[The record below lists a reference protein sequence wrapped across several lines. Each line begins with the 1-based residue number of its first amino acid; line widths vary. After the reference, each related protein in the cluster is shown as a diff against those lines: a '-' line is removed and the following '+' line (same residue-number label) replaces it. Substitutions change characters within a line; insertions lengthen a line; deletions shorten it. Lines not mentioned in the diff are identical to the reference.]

1 MAINIRDT
9 KGDVIGAGVSGSGNT
24 IAHTIINNNTT
35 IVLHGKEEI
44 EWLKTINDDSSS
56 ELRINKDGKVDA
68 KNLEN
73 VQSTKAL
80 GNNISEI
87 WELIR
92 KAENE
97 KGVQIEKIQAGQLL
111 ISRNEILI
119 KNIML
124 QGNLYFFSG
133 DLYNS
138 NQCFDKIIGMDP
150 NNLLAWYNK
159 GNVLA
164 YSGNPQGAIQCFDK
178 AIEIDPNYVWAW
190 NDKGMLLTSLGLVN
204 EAMTY
209 FDRAIEIDSKITIP
223 WYNKG
228 ILLANLGNPQGAI
241 QCFDNAIDIDRT
253 FAPAWYNKAVVLNSI
268 GRMMEAMQC
277 LNVARTLGLP
287 V

>member
-9 KGDVIGAGVSGSGNT
+9 KGNVIGAGVSGSGNT
-24 IAHTIINNNTT
+24 IAHTIINK
-35 IVLHGKEEI
+35 IFVIHGKEEI
-44 EWLKTINDDSSS
+44 ELLNSINDESSS
-56 ELRINKDGKVDA
+56 ELRINKDGKGDP

-73 VQSTKAL
+73 AQNTKAL
-80 GNNISEI
+80 GNNVNGI

-97 KGVQIEKIQAGQLL
+97 KGVQIEKIQAGQML
-111 ISRNEILI
+111 ISRDEILI
-119 KNIML
+119 KNIMI
-124 QGNLYFFSG
+124 QGMSYFFSG
-133 DLYNS
+133 DSYNS
-138 NQCFDKIIGMDP
+138 NQCFDEIIGMDP

-159 GNVLA
+159 GTVLA

-178 AIEIDPNYVWAW
+178 VIEINPNYVLAW

-204 EAMTY
+204 EAMTCL
-209 FDRAIEIDSKITIP
+209 DRAIEIDPRISLP

-228 ILLANLGNPQGAI
+228 VLLGNLGNPLGAI
-241 QCFDNAIDIDRT
+241 QCFDKAIEIDRT
-253 FAPAWYNKAVVLNSI
+253 LAPAWYNKAVMLNSI